1 MEEHCE
7 FLRSVRKRDDT
18 EKNFL
23 HLFETV
29 SFLRK
34 KGIGL
39 ALYGYITFSQWTF
52 KFQESGDT
60 INHPD

>member
-7 FLRSVRKRDDT
+7 FLCSVRKRDDT

-34 KGIGL
+34 EGIGL
-39 ALYGYITFSQWTF
+39 ALYGYITFSQ
-52 KFQESGDT
+52 
-60 INHPD
+60 